1 MLIFLVPA
9 LTFMHACHGGGRSDA
24 SLTEEAEVS
33 PSGEI
38 ILTRE
43 QFDESAMQVGVP
55 SSMMFSEEISANGII
70 GPSLYGRAKIS
81 TLISGRIRDLNFSTG
96 ARVKKGEVLFTL
108 QSHEIIILQQD
119 YAEVVQQLTLLL
131 SDYERLKSL
140 SEENII
146 ARKDFQKTES
156 EYRTMLARAEGLKER
171 LRMINIDPAGVEKGS
186 ILPVLSVISPI
197 SGVVTR
203 QELVLGDFVE
213 PQETV
218 MEVVDT
224 RKLQLNLWL
233 FESDLAGLASGQ
245 TVKFF
250 TPGNEEQVFEATLSH
265 IGKSLDTNT
274 KTVQCIARIRPED
287 MGAFVNN
294 LFVETRIV
302 TCQRE
307 AMAIPESAL
316 IREPDRDFVWVR
328 IDENGDQMTFRKVPI
343 KTGVT
348 REGYTEVLEENLS
361 EILLE
366 GAYNLWSED

>member
-1 MLIFLVPA
+1 
-9 LTFMHACHGGGRSDA
+9 
-24 SLTEEAEVS
+24 
-33 PSGEI
+33 
-38 ILTRE
+38 
-43 QFDESAMQVGVP
+43 
-55 SSMMFSEEISANGII
+55 
-70 GPSLYGRAKIS
+70 
-81 TLISGRIRDLNFSTG
+81 
-96 ARVKKGEVLFTL
+96 
-108 QSHEIIILQQD
+108 
-119 YAEVVQQLTLLL
+119 
-131 SDYERLKSL
+131 
-140 SEENII
+140 
-146 ARKDFQKTES
+146 
-156 EYRTMLARAEGLKER
+156 
-171 LRMINIDPAGVEKGS
+171 MINIDPARVEQGS
-186 ILPVLSVISPI
+186 ILPVLSVTSPI
-197 SGVVTR
+197 SGVVTL

-224 RKLQLNLWL
+224 RKLQLNLKL
-233 FESDLAGLASGQ
+233 FESDLAGLAPGQ

-265 IGKSLDTNT
+265 IGKSVDTNT

-294 LFVETRIV
+294 LFVEARII

-307 AMAIPESAL
+307 TMAIPESAL

-328 IDENGDQMTFRKVPI
+328 VGQSGDQMSFRKVPV

-348 REGYTEVLEENLS
+348 RDGFTEVLEENLS